1 MHLGESFKWEKRKTF
16 FIMKINLM
24 EKTDRRFKLSF
35 PMLTAAE
42 KLCNYVTVLKKRQTK
57 LQYSASLQVPN

>member
-1 MHLGESFKWEKRKTF
+1 
-16 FIMKINLM
+16 MKINLM